1 MRGEN
6 AAWGAPPTTFRA
18 LALTYPETIEYLYGI
33 RLFGQKLGLETMQ
46 YLLRLMGD
54 PQKSLRF
61 IHIAGTNGKG
71 SVAAMLSAVLS
82 TAGYKTG
89 LYTSPHL
96 VSFCER
102 FQVNGQPIPESDVVR
117 LVEEIRPVLEEV
129 GVNAEFHAP
138 TFFETVTGIAVR
150 YFAEQ
155 KVDVVVW
162 ETGLGGRL
170 DATNVI
176 VPLVSVVTN
185 IAFDHTQYLG
195 ETLAQIAGEKCGII
209 KPEVPVVT
217 ASAAE
222 EALQVIQSAT
232 AAQGSTLTVVGRDI
246 GATRLTEDEQCQ
258 RVELTGTRRGYGP
271 LTIPLL
277 GAHQTINCAT
287 AVAAL
292 EASGLPVSAKQVHE
306 GLTRTAWPGR
316 FQIVHHNPTV
326 VLDGAH
332 NAAAAERLAATLREH
347 FAGRKLTLILGVL
360 RDKNYDQMC
369 QILAPLAVR
378 VLCVP
383 VNSERTSE
391 PDQLARWCKSANPAA
406 RITVERNL
414 SAAYAQARIESA
426 ETIAIAGSLFLVGEA
441 LDRLGFAKGTRAKTP
456 RELVL
461 Q

>member
-1 MRGEN
+1 V
-6 AAWGAPPTTFRA
+6 
-18 LALTYPETIEYLYGI
+18 TYPETIEYLYGI

-46 YLLRLMGD
+46 YLLRLMGE
-54 PQKSLRF
+54 PQKPLRF

-102 FQVNGQPIPESDVVR
+102 FQINGQPITEADVVR
-117 LVEEIRPVLEEV
+117 LVEEIRPVLETV
-129 GVNAEFHAP
+129 GANPEFHAP
-138 TFFETVTGIAVR
+138 TFFETVTAIALR

-176 VPLVSVVTN
+176 VPLVSVITN

-209 KPEVPVVT
+209 KAGVPVVT
-217 ASAAE
+217 AAAE
-222 EALQVIQSAT
+222 EALRVIQSTAT
-232 AAQGSTLTVVGRDI
+232 AQGSVLTVVGRDI
-246 GATRLTEDEQCQ
+246 GATRLSEDELCQ
-258 RVELTGTRRGYGP
+258 RVELTGTRGGFGP

-292 EASGLPVSAKQVHE
+292 EASGLPSTAKQVHE
-306 GLTRTAWPGR
+306 GLARTTWPGR
-316 FQIVHHNPTV
+316 FQIVHHDPTV

-347 FAGRKLTLILGVL
+347 VTGRKLTLILGVL

-369 QILAPLAVR
+369 QILAPLAAR

-383 VNSERTSE
+383 VNSDRTSE
-391 PDQLARWCKSANPAA
+391 PDQLARWCQAANPEA
-406 RITVERNL
+406 RITVEGNL
-414 SAAYAQARIESA
+414 SAAYAQACVEGA
-426 ETIAIAGSLFLVGEA
+426 PAIAITGSLFLVGEA
-441 LDRLGFAKGTRAKTP
+441 LDRLGFGTGTKAKTP

>member
-1 MRGEN
+1 VGQGWP
-6 AAWGAPPTTFRA
+6 ATTFGVN
-18 LALTYPETIEYLYGI
+18 ALTYPETIEYLYGI

-54 PQKSLRF
+54 PQQSLRF

-82 TAGYKTG
+82 AAGYKTG

-102 FQVNGQPIPESDVVR
+102 FQVNGRPISESDVVR
-117 LVEEIRPVLEEV
+117 LVEEIKPVLETV
-129 GVNAEFHAP
+129 GANPEFHAP
-138 TFFETVTGIAVR
+138 TFFETVTAIALR

-155 KVDVVVW
+155 NVDVVVW

-176 VPLVSVVTN
+176 APLVSVITN

-209 KPEVPVVT
+209 KGGVPVVT
-217 ASAAE
+217 AAAAE
-222 EALQVIQSAT
+222 EALAVIRSSA
-232 AAQGSTLTVVGRDI
+232 AAQGSPLTVVGREI
-246 GATRLTEDEQCQ
+246 GATRLSEDERCQ
-258 RVELTGTRRGYGP
+258 RVELTGTRRDYGP

-292 EASGLPVSAKQVHE
+292 EASGLPVDAKQARE
-306 GLTRTAWPGR
+306 GLARTAWPGR
-316 FQIVHHNPTV
+316 FQIVHHDPTV

-347 FAGRKLTLILGVL
+347 AAGRRLTLILGVL

-391 PDQLARWCKSANPAA
+391 PDQLARWCQAANPAA
-406 RITVERNL
+406 RITVERDL
-414 SAAYAQARIESA
+414 SAAYAQARVENA

-441 LDRLGFAKGTRAKTP
+441 LDRLGFATGTRAKTP